1 MASWNYRI
9 IKTIDYD
16 EPIYRIHEVY
26 YDDNGMIEG
35 WTKEPV
41 LPYGE
46 NVNELRE
53 DIYYFLQAFRQPILE
68 LKEENGKEE
77 LIEIEEE
84 QPLNHGHYFE
94 FLDRT
99 FVAMEYIY
107 QFLGCHPVLRKEQ
120 KLRELYQRVEELMAE
135 LYQEAGRLEFEKD
148 NEKE

>member
-120 KLRELYQRVEELMAE
+120 KLRELYHRVEELMAE

>member
-120 KLRELYQRVEELMAE
+120 KLRELYHRVEELMAE
-135 LYQEAGRLEFEKD
+135 LYQEAGRLEFKKD

>member
-9 IKTIDYD
+9 IKTIGYSK
-16 EPIYRIHEVY
+16 PIYRIHEVY
-26 YDDNGMIEG
+26 YDDSGKIEG

-46 NVNELRE
+46 NVDELRE

-84 QPLNHGHYFE
+84 QPLNRGHYFE